1 MATAAKKAP
10 AKRAAKTE
18 AAEEAVEKKPAA
30 EAGKGG
36 KGGTTALVKWDEA
49 LAARAAV
56 QKKVA
61 AAASGGGA
69 FISFKGG
76 GISFKGSPVEDDVLD
91 VVVLDSVME
100 NQLYDGAYDE
110 NNPQAPLCYAF
121 GRDLETMAPHPDVV
135 EAGNAQADRCKDCPH
150 NQWNTAEK
158 GRGKACKNVFRL
170 AIIPA
175 EDAETPEKVA
185 EAELVF
191 AKTPVTSGKN
201 WGNYVRSLEALKLPP
216 LAFITTLGVV
226 PSKGTQFQV
235 TFKAEEKIE
244 DGDVIGALLEKAEQA
259 EAQIDFPY
267 PKFEEAGATP
277 QRKAAPPPVKRAGV
291 AAPRGAPAKKVAVK
305 RAGSKY

>member
-1 MATAAKKAP
+1 MATAAKKVP
-10 AKRAAKTE
+10 AKRATKSE
-18 AAEEAVEKKPAA
+18 AAEEAAPKPAA
-30 EAGKGG
+30 KAAK
-36 KGGTTALVKWDEA
+36 GTTALVKWDEA

-69 FISFKGG
+69 FVSFKGG
-76 GISFKGSPVEDDVLD
+76 GISYKGSAIEDDALD

-150 NQWNTAEK
+150 NQWGTAEK

-170 AIIPA
+170 ALITA
-175 EDAETPEKVA
+175 EEAETPEAVA

-216 LAFITTLGVV
+216 LAFVTTMAVV

-235 TFKAEEKIE
+235 TFKAEQKIE
-244 DGDVIGALLEKAEQA
+244 DGDVIGALLTKAEQA

-267 PKFEEAGATP
+267 PKFEDASAAAP
-277 QRKAAPPPVKRAGV
+277 QKRQAPPPVRRGGAVV
-291 AAPRGAPAKKVAVK
+291 ARGPAAKKVAVK
-305 RAGSKY
+305 RASKY